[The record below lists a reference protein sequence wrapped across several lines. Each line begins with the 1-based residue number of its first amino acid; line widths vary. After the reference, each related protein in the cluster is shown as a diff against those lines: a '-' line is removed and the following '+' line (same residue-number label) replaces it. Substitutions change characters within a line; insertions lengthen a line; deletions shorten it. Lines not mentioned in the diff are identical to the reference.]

1 MGEHT
6 RVHDGIVG
14 IIVLGGTLLGYWVSP
29 YWYWI
34 PGVIGALMIQSAF
47 TGFCPVYY
55 SLSKLLRA
63 EAKLA

>member
-14 IIVLGGTLLGYWVSP
+14 SIVLVGTLLGYSVSP
-29 YWYWI
+29 YSYWV
-34 PGVIGALMIQSAF
+34 PAVIGALMIQSAF
-47 TGFCPVYY
+47 TGSCPVYF

-63 EAKLA
+63 EAKPA